1 MDLVSGV
8 VRRSRLRVGEWRKS
22 SHSNPSGNCVETA
35 LLPSGWVAIRD
46 SKLPGGPVL
55 VFTQSQWAAF
65 LRTVVHDAQS

>member
-1 MDLVSGV
+1 MDLGSGV
-8 VRRSRLRVGEWRKS
+8 VRGSRLRVGEWRKS

-55 VFTQSQWAAF
+55 VFTHSQWAAF
-65 LRTVVHDAQS
+65 LRTVVPDA

>member
-1 MDLVSGV
+1 MDLGSGV
-8 VRRSRLRVGEWRKS
+8 VRRSRLRAGEWRKS

-46 SKLPGGPVL
+46 SKSPGGPVL
-55 VFTQSQWAAF
+55 VFTPSQWAAF